1 MKRDW
6 LLYLVIF
13 SLALNVGTIGTFA
26 YLHVKH
32 RQETAGQA
40 PEPPRPVREL
50 LSNLNLDDNQR
61 AFLRKHWPKHFRQV
75 RALRQE
81 LAQRRQELVGL
92 VKQDPAAWPA
102 LQAKVKEISG
112 LQGRLE
118 EEVLRF
124 FLQFQK
130 ELKPEQNAAF
140 LVLMESRLAPL
151 LGGQRGRPGG
161 RGMKM
166 APSRG
171 RGMNPDCPMPGQPG
185 PSLAPAN

>member
-26 YLHVKH
+26 YLHLRH
-32 RQETAGQA
+32 RQEMAIQV
-40 PEPPRPVREL
+40 PEPPPIREL
-50 LSNLNLDDNQR
+50 WGNLNLDDNQR
-61 AFLRKHWPKHFRQV
+61 AFLKKKWPNHFRQV
-75 RALRQE
+75 RSLRQE
-81 LAQRRQELVGL
+81 LAQRRQELLGL
-92 VKQDPAAWPA
+92 VKNDPASWPG
-102 LQAKVKEISG
+102 LQAKIKEISG

-140 LVLMESRLAPL
+140 LVLMEHRLAPL

-161 RGMKM
+161 RGMM
-166 APSRG
+166 MGPGRG
-171 RGMNPDCPMPGQPG
+171 RGMNPDCPMPGQPE
-185 PSLAPAN
+185 PSLPPTK